1 MNTPLAKLLAGAGL
15 SFALGLAL
23 CPVLLQRDAADAQ
36 SAVADAGQSTQ
47 QEGTAT
53 DRTGGQQG
61 VAVDESSWDENEDSD
76 TEADND
82 AWISDETQS
91 LLASEDDSG
100 SATVP
105 GGTDTPTAALEP
117 AEADVFLEDDV
128 PVDPQQDNVPKL
140 RPAAQMTAAMSQV
153 RQLQTVFE
161 KTEKQEYVANDL
173 KPADWK
179 QADALYKTLAERM
192 DAKLGAADE
201 QTVLSL
207 MAAPEN
213 RLDLARLTM
222 LRRAGAQAVQ
232 QAASTFLGAE
242 MMAKLGNDLNWL
254 DGLLH
259 SGPTENLGTAL
270 DYLAAIY
277 AADDFR
283 LKEPVTRRIA
293 TATALEFAR
302 EGWSKEDM
310 LARFKFYNTAW
321 HADKLNAIFDEL
333 AYWDTRLVTGCSEP
347 GQKVGQW
354 GDPRNLAWL
363 CDNVRL
369 PVERYLGCE
378 SHICY
383 RLRNVAGDSV
393 FSSEY
398 LAPILKYTD
407 NITAWAYRE
416 IGGVCGALSHY
427 AAFSALAAGIPA
439 MTMGE
444 PGHCAYAIR
453 IGDEWKLGNSI
464 YWQHSLQKKFWGE
477 PGWDFLILMQDL
489 YQDRYPTLVSDELTA
504 MADYLTARKKKASA
518 FRTYDVALAAQPLN
532 WNAITRYRGYLKS
545 QDPGNVARW
554 SGLHKHVAD
563 GLGAEHYHAAATM
576 LCRYVYPDLLP
587 LQKDPESLTDLFA
600 GLCSQ
605 FKDWGSNRW
614 DVTPLLE
621 AQTAAF
627 KDDDARKKYV
637 SKVLGILMKKK
648 DYAGAVLT
656 WGLNYIAKL
665 DGDEGAKE
673 DYTDMLLKSMQRT
686 SRSKKEL
693 DDTWATLGEAIYAA
707 AENDEVHVFQAIG
720 KLASHKC
727 RAKFPRHRAKLRGF
741 PGRVVSMNGSI
752 RTATTID
759 PGQMKECCLHWAV
772 LQRTGGKMPGKF
784 EGDAGLTCTLEGPS
798 TINGIVCV
806 CEKPIEKEKKDRPF
820 YIEISNDGQNWQR
833 TAENGVIEGTNIRF
847 DMRHEKPTAKYVR
860 MLREGDK
867 YEPTISGFYVFGKK
881 NRA

>member
-1 MNTPLAKLLAGAGL
+1 MTSPLAKLLFGAGA
-15 SFALGLAL
+15 SFALGMAL
-23 CPVLLQRDAADAQ
+23 CPLLLRQQAVDATSPVAQADSPDSRPG
-36 SAVADAGQSTQ
+36 SAARQNAG
-47 QEGTAT
+47 
-53 DRTGGQQG
+53 DR
-61 VAVDESSWDENEDSD
+61 VAVDESSWDENEESD
-76 TEADND
+76 TEADDD
-82 AWISDETQS
+82 AWLSDETRA
-91 LLASEDDSG
+91 LLATDD
-100 SATVP
+100 A
-105 GGTDTPTAALEP
+105 DTPAPEAPGAAAPSAAEL
-117 AEADVFLEDDV
+117 AAQEADSYNEDAV
-128 PVDPQQDNVPKL
+128 EADPRQDAVPKP
-140 RPAAQMTAAMSQV
+140 RIPAQMSAAMSAV
-153 RQLQTVFE
+153 RQLATAYE
-161 KTEKQEYVANDL
+161 KAERQEHVQDDL

-179 QADALYKTLAERM
+179 RADELYRTLAARV
-192 DAKLGAADE
+192 DAKLGDADE
-201 QTVLSL
+201 QTVLAF

-213 RLDLARLTM
+213 RLDLARLTL
-222 LRRAGAQAVQ
+222 LRKAGADAVQ
-232 QAASTFLGAE
+232 KVAATRLGSE
-242 MMAKLGNDLNWL
+242 MLAKLGNDLNWMG
-254 DGLLH
+254 GLLY
-259 SGPTENLGTAL
+259 SGPTQNLATAL
-270 DYLAAIY
+270 EYLAAAY
-277 AADDFR
+277 EADDFR
-283 LKEPVTRRIA
+283 LKEPATRRIA
-293 TATALEFAR
+293 TTAALEFAR
-302 EGWSKEDM
+302 EGWSREDM
-310 LARFKFYNTAW
+310 LARFKFYNGAW

-333 AYWDTRLVTGCSEP
+333 AYWETRLVTGCAEP

-378 SHICY
+378 SHLCY

-398 LAPILKYTD
+398 LAPILDYTQ

-427 AAFSALAAGIPA
+427 AAYSALAAGIPA

-444 PGHCAYAIR
+444 PGHCAYTIR
-453 IGDEWKLGNSI
+453 VGDEWKLGNSI

-489 YQDRYPTLVSDELTA
+489 YQDRFPTQVSDELTA
-504 MADYLTARKKKASA
+504 MADFLAARRKKASA

-532 WNAITRYRGYLKS
+532 WSAITRYRGYLKLK
-545 QDPGNVARW
+545 DPQNVARW
-554 SGLHKHVAD
+554 SALHKHVA
-563 GLGAEHYHAAATM
+563 GGIGAKHYHAAATM
-576 LCRYVYPDLLP
+576 LCRHVYPDLLP
-587 LQKDPESLTDLFA
+587 LQKDAEALSDLFA

-605 FKDWGSNRW
+605 FEGWGANRW

-621 AQTAAF
+621 SQAAAF
-627 KDDDARKKYV
+627 KDDAARKKYV
-637 SKVLGILMKKK
+637 SKVLGILMKKR

-656 WGLNYIAKL
+656 WGLNYIAKM
-665 DGDEGAKE
+665 DGADAAKE

-686 SRSKKEL
+686 SGSKKEQ

-707 AENDEVHVFQAIG
+707 AENDEAHVFQAIG
-720 KLASHKC
+720 RLAQRKC
-727 RAKFPRHRAKLRGF
+727 RNKFPRHRAKLRGF
-741 PGRVVSMNGSI
+741 PGRVVSMDGVI

-784 EGDAGLTCTLEGPS
+784 EGDAGLTCSLPYRS

-820 YIEISNDGQNWQR
+820 YIEISNDGQNWER

-847 DMRHEKPTAKYVR
+847 DMRHEKPSAKYVR

-881 NRA
+881 DRA